1 LSHEYVT
8 MKIWSLLPSAT
19 EILFALGL
27 EDEITGVTHEC
38 DYPPQ
43 AATKP
48 RVTIS
53 HIDSSR
59 LSREIDDQVTERF
72 RTGQQLY
79 GIDEEQLRAA
89 PPDLIV
95 TQDLCPVCAVSPSD
109 FAGHMESAGCS
120 AEIVTLNPK
129 RLVDVL
135 EDVHRVGQA
144 TDQIEE
150 ADRLRASLFK
160 RVEAVRNA
168 VGTDG
173 GRSRVVCIEWL
184 DPPMPAGHWVPD
196 MLAWAGGG
204 DAGLISAGQPARKV
218 RWAEIGAVDPD
229 VIVLMPCGFG
239 AERAGIEAL
248 NLWETDEWRRLTA
261 VQKGRVYPVDANAY
275 FSRPGPRLADGVEI
289 LAHLLHPELFSKMP
303 PIGSVLKLVSP
314 PAGASSIENWAPRF
328 EPLIGVPS

>member
-1 LSHEYVT
+1 

-79 GIDEEQLRAA
+79 GIDEEQLRAD

-109 FAGHMESAGCS
+109 FAGHMESAGCR
-120 AEIVTLNPK
+120 AEVLTLNPNCL
-129 RLVDVL
+129 RDILHDILRIGEVTGRANEAIQLVNSLSERIDAVVS
-135 EDVHRVGQA
+135 EISA
-144 TDQIEE
+144 TDEYP
-150 ADRLRASLFK
+150 
-160 RVEAVRNA
+160 RVL
-168 VGTDG
+168 
-173 GRSRVVCIEWL
+173 CLEWL
-184 DPPMPAGHWVPD
+184 NPPMPAGHWVID
-196 MLAWAGGG
+196 MIRDAGGNDYSVIEWG
-204 DAGLISAGQPARKV
+204 EPSRKV
-218 RWAEIGAVDPD
+218 PWEQMRAVDPEI
-229 VIVLMPCGFG
+229 IVLIPCGFG
-239 AERAGIEAL
+239 PERAAEEAEV
-248 NLWETDEWRRLTA
+248 LWRLDGWTRLPA
-261 VQKGRVYPVDANAY
+261 VRKGRVYALDGNAN
-275 FSRPGPRLADGVEI
+275 FSRPGPRVVDGIEM
-289 LAHLLHPELFSKMP
+289 LAHVFHPDLVPKKP

-314 PAGASSIENWAPRF
+314 PAGASSVENWAPRF